1 MNLVTVQ
8 TPNSH
13 VKEFED
19 MQDYIA
25 NNNVVSEY
33 SEEAWNSLTIAEQ
46 FTHQEHVKKYNARVK
61 LISKLRKKNLIEEIF
76 TADEIEKF
84 CPDHEMEFYEFEEDG
99 EYFHGYECATCGCF
113 QTG

>member
-33 SEEAWNSLTIAEQ
+33 SEEAWNSLTIAEK
-46 FTHQEHVKKYNARVK
+46 FTHQEHVEKYNARVS

-84 CPDHEMEFYEFEEDG
+84 CPDHEMEFYEFVEDG
-99 EYFHGYECATCGCF
+99 RYYHGYECTTCGCF